1 MAVKIFAKI
10 SYNING
16 VASPSFIVA
25 SAWTDEPNEM
35 NSDELKIYSFLE
47 YQSLPLFMSTPIP
60 SFFAPNAMAD
70 DFPVDKSP
78 EEVFSMFGFVE
89 NEKYPL
95 TSHMPVIGF
104 IGGDIDLEKYAFIMN
119 NLAHHT
125 SEGAV
130 NIEPAKSFFYIHK
143 LTTAEIDS
151 FADSHPALNTVAAN
165 VTDFYDL
172 LLPCIA
178 TKNDELEADGFR
190 QATQNG
196 NAIVFYADCV
206 TYMKF
211 GDDSGGVPINPHL
224 A

>member
-16 VASPSFIVA
+16 VASPSFIA
-25 SAWTDEPNEM
+25 ALAWTDEPNEM
-35 NSDELKIYSFLE
+35 NSDELKISSFLD
-47 YQSLPLFMSTPIP
+47 YQSLAFFMNTPIP
-60 SFFAPNAMAD
+60 SFSAPNAMAD
-70 DFPVDKSP
+70 DFPVDKSR

-104 IGGDIDLEKYAFIMN
+104 IGGHMRTAKNLILMN
-119 NLAHHT
+119 NLAHDT
-125 SEGAV
+125 SEGTV
-130 NIEPAKSFFYIHK
+130 NIEPAKAFFYIHK

-151 FADSHPALNTVAAN
+151 FADSHPGLNTVDAS

-196 NAIVFYADCV
+196 NAIVFYADSIA
-206 TYMKF
+206 YHKE
-211 GDDSGGVPINPHL
+211 II
-224 A
+224 